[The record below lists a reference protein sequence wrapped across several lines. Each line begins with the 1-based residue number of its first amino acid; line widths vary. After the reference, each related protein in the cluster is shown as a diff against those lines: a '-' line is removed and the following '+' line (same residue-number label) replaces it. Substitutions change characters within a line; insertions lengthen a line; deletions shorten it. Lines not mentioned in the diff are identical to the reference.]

1 MSTNKIYCHKPH
13 LYFSFLIAQ
22 KIFAIGFSKTLY
34 SNVSFARLSA
44 WCFRIIRLRSLR
56 DVARR
61 QAEPYFME
69 RRRIVVSIH
78 FRRCNCRAASKLQP
92 LTSQTNAPICLWQDV
107 CAKIFV
113 KPSWKDGWQVFCI
126 RRNTFISLLRSVY
139 ILCFSTPR
147 WFHRAF
153 YTFWVPC
160 FRWWVWVRTRSIPN
174 W

>member
-1 MSTNKIYCHKPH
+1 MSTNKIYFHKPH
-13 LYFSFLIAQ
+13 LYFAFLIAQ

-69 RRRIVVSIH
+69 RRRIIVSIN

-126 RRNTFISLLRSVY
+126 RRKVKKALTVRWAHFLVKHWFLLFSSF
-139 ILCFSTPR
+139 LCFP
-147 WFHRAF
+147 FFFAI
-153 YTFWVPC
+153 YIC
-160 FRWWVWVRTRSIPN
+160 FNVSKYAHLS
-174 W
+174 